1 MVGKLGEEKLRA
13 AGMMADEE
21 EEAKQV
27 LQKLQVRV

>member
-1 MVGKLGEEKLRA
+1 MVTKLGEEKPTV

-27 LQKLQVRV
+27 LQKLQVRL